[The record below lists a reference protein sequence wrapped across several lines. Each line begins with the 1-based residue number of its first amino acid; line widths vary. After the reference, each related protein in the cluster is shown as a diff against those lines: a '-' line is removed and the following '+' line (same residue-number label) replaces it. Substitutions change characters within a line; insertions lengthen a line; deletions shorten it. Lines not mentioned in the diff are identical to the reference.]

1 MKSDIIFYL
10 ATLNKKR
17 KTFLFLG
24 TICIRT
30 VNVLLIFLL
39 EILSC
44 AAFWGYEKQ
53 VGKRS

>member
-1 MKSDIIFYL
+1 MKSDIFYL